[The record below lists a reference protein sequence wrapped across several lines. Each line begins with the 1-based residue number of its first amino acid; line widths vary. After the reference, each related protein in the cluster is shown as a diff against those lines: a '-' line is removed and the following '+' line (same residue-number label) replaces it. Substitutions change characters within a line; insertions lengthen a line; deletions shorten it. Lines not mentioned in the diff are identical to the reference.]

1 MAQTQEGSE
10 KGLKYKEVI
19 ADTINARTKWICAE
33 EFDPKPLNISGL
45 PRVELSRD
53 KGTGTQFLAIYD
65 DQTGTFTNRDTAE
78 EYTAGALEIRV
89 NELL

>member
-1 MAQTQEGSE
+1 MAQSQEGSK
-10 KGLKYKEVI
+10 KGLKHKQTI
-19 ADTINARTKWICAE
+19 ADTINARDKWICAE

-45 PRVELSRD
+45 ARVELARD
-53 KGTGTQFLAIYD
+53 KETGTQFLAIFD
-65 DQTGTFTNRDTAE
+65 EETGTFTNKDTCE